1 MEFSIVAESGI
12 IEEAC
17 KEANH
22 PAACFPVVEISVNQQ
37 FAAGLFQIP
46 EVSDN
51 HPLLTASDLNL
62 GLVRFELVF
71 FIL

>member
-17 KEANH
+17 KAANH
-22 PAACFPVVEISVNQQ
+22 PADCFPVVEISVNQQ
-37 FAAGLFQIP
+37 FAPDFFKFLTI
-46 EVSDN
+46 SDN

-62 GLVRFELVF
+62 GLVRFELV
-71 FIL
+71 I

>member
-17 KEANH
+17 QAANH

-37 FAAGLFQIP
+37 FAVGLFQIP
-46 EVSDN
+46 D
-51 HPLLTASDLNL
+51 
-62 GLVRFELVF
+62 GFR
-71 FIL
+71 